1 MKIIMLMN
9 WKSVIKSI
17 LDYNWRFYN
26 GIQLSKKF
34 ELLNI
39 IMFYKSSSVQTMKRT
54 FGEVF

>member
-1 MKIIMLMN
+1 MN

-17 LDYNWRFYN
+17 LDYNWRFCN